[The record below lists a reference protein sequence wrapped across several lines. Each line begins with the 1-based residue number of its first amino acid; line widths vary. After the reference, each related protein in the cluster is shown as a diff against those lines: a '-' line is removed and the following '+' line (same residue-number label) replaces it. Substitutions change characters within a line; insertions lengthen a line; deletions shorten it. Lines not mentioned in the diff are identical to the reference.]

1 MWSQRL
7 GWEDPQE
14 EDMTSNLVYTHTRVC
29 VYVCIYIYKTYY
41 MDFPGN
47 SAGKESTCNAGD
59 PSWIPVSG
67 RSLGEGTGYAF

>member
-1 MWSQRL
+1 
-7 GWEDPQE
+7 
-14 EDMTSNLVYTHTRVC
+14 
-29 VYVCIYIYKTYY
+29 